1 MYILKQS
8 KGFRESFTESHRTR
22 IKIKLR
28 EIIYEQNQ
36 GVGPILSKIDVIKK
50 IDAPIKVHGV
60 WRLVGIEDYHMGIW
74 RKRAY
79 MNVLINS
86 SLNRLT

>member
-1 MYILKQS
+1 M
-8 KGFRESFTESHRTR
+8 RESFTESHRTR

-50 IDAPIKVHGV
+50 IDAPIKVHDV
-60 WRLVGIEDYHMGIW
+60 WRLVGIESYHTCIW
-74 RKRAY
+74 RKHAY
-79 MNVLINS
+79 MLAPLIK
-86 SLNRLT
+86 